1 MTAAKQEPPQVYAAI
16 SATMAQMAKEGIAKG
31 RKNQQQGYQFRG
43 IDDVYAALGDVL
55 AANKL
60 VILPRVVGKE
70 REERATQRG
79 GVIMYTVLTVEF
91 DLVSAVD
98 GSMHTICMV
107 GEAMDSAD
115 KSSNKAQSAALK
127 YACLQAFMIPVEGQD
142 NDADAVT
149 HEVAPRQTRQT
160 QQPRQTQQQTPFD
173 DVKPLTQTDIDLIN
187 LITACNTVDDLTEWS
202 ATNGPQ
208 AGLSDNAATIRAAYK
223 KRLDEINKPKTK
235 GN

>member
-1 MTAAKQEPPQVYAAI
+1 
-16 SATMAQMAKEGIAKG
+16 
-31 RKNQQQGYQFRG
+31 
-43 IDDVYAALGDVL
+43 
-55 AANKL
+55 
-60 VILPRVVGKE
+60 
-70 REERATQRG
+70 
-79 GVIMYTVLTVEF
+79 
-91 DLVSAVD
+91 
-98 GSMHTICMV
+98 
-107 GEAMDSAD
+107 
-115 KSSNKAQSAALK
+115 
-127 YACLQAFMIPVEGQD
+127 MIPVEGQD

-149 HEVAPRQTRQT
+149 HEVAPR
-160 QQPRQTQQQTPFD
+160 QPRQTQQQTPFD